1 MISGPSEAKEPQMPE
16 SEVDERRVEREVEVP
31 ASREDTW
38 RALTD
43 PEQLGEW
50 LADDAELDLR
60 PGGELTVR
68 TNGETREGFFEE
80 IAEPQRLVFWWGE
93 PDGELARVQ
102 IDLDE
107 IEGGTRVRVVEG
119 RPLVTVD
126 VIGAGI
132 EFEADGGAPQMS
144 AVVQAVA

>member
-1 MISGPSEAKEPQMPE
+1 MIPGASEERESRMPE
-16 SEVDERRVEREVEVP
+16 SEVNERSVEREVEVP
-31 ASREDTW
+31 ATREETW

-50 LADDAELDLR
+50 LASDAELDLR
-60 PGGELTVR
+60 PGGVLTVR

-80 IAEPQRLVFWWGE
+80 ISEPDRLVFWWGE

-107 IEGGTRVRVVEG
+107 LEDGTRVRVVEG
-119 RPLVTVD
+119 RPRVTVD
-126 VIGAGI
+126 AIGAGI
-132 EFEADGGAPQMS
+132 EFEAGGGAPQMS
-144 AVVQAVA
+144 AVLQAVA